1 MFSGI
6 GTAPEFAQN
15 APPPAFSQAPQPLR
29 SLDFSPPK
37 TIGEMQIKAKSAGGY
52 DGVLAASN
60 AAADAH
66 SYDKPSVDKRVQ
78 EKPIADKSEPDDGAS
93 IEVLWYENA
102 YVARIRKHSQW
113 APLVQQPAKP
123 TPVQRGQAPAP
134 PPSAEALEEVTN
146 ADLFAVL
153 SKAEPARE
161 QDVVPGRKGNNDR
174 ETTLYL
180 LAGTITFP
188 LDNIELLKATS
199 RAAAPLAPSDKK
211 LKEVLDLV
219 DEVLKMP
226 LEGAPEVV
234 QGFIVR
240 VREAWSNAN
249 RILPPDYL
257 TTHTERTL
265 LNQRHYQKRE
275 ILDDEW
281 IRALY
286 QSSPDAN
293 AIPTYIPA
301 KLAKRLPLFLR
312 VSARIIVEALSQQDM
327 YESHPMAL
335 RVVVLARVL
344 PPQESSPTAR
354 PRR

>member
-1 MFSGI
+1 
-6 GTAPEFAQN
+6 
-15 APPPAFSQAPQPLR
+15 
-29 SLDFSPPK
+29 
-37 TIGEMQIKAKSAGGY
+37 
-52 DGVLAASN
+52 
-60 AAADAH
+60 
-66 SYDKPSVDKRVQ
+66 
-78 EKPIADKSEPDDGAS
+78 
-93 IEVLWYENA
+93 
-102 YVARIRKHSQW
+102 
-113 APLVQQPAKP
+113 
-123 TPVQRGQAPAP
+123 
-134 PPSAEALEEVTN
+134 
-146 ADLFAVL
+146 
-153 SKAEPARE
+153 
-161 QDVVPGRKGNNDR
+161 
-174 ETTLYL
+174 
-180 LAGTITFP
+180 
-188 LDNIELLKATS
+188 
-199 RAAAPLAPSDKK
+199 
-211 LKEVLDLV
+211 
-219 DEVLKMP
+219 
-226 LEGAPEVV
+226 
-234 QGFIVR
+234 